1 MRIVY
6 QIFIPTFLLIS
17 CSLFQT
23 RNPEEP
29 EPSNQSFPPAVSPQI
44 VVDNFIK
51 SFTQK
56 NIVAYSNCFSE
67 EPGFQFIPSPEALNI
82 YPGIFENWGIDE
94 EKLFAT
100 NLFNKFLEEKFPL
113 LFLSNT
119 NFTSP
124 NPDSNLF
131 FADYKIEINST
142 ETSIN
147 QNYIGKLQFTLIQN
161 KKGIWSI
168 SRWIDFKSGT
178 MEIPSISTLKA
189 KLKI

>member
-1 MRIVY
+1 MKILY
-6 QIFIPTFLLIS
+6 QILTTTFLLIS

-29 EPSNQSFPPAVSPQI
+29 EPGNQSFPPAVSPQI
-44 VVDNFIK
+44 VIDNFIK
-51 SFTQK
+51 AFSQK

-67 EPGFQFIPSPEALNI
+67 EPRFRFIPSPDALNI
-82 YPGIFENWGIDE
+82 YPRIFENWSIEE

-100 NLFNKFLEEKFPL
+100 NLFNKFLKETSPIL
-113 LFLSNT
+113 SLSNT
-119 NFTSP
+119 NFTST
-124 NPDSNLF
+124 NPDSTIF

-178 MEIPSISTLKA
+178 IEIASISTLKA